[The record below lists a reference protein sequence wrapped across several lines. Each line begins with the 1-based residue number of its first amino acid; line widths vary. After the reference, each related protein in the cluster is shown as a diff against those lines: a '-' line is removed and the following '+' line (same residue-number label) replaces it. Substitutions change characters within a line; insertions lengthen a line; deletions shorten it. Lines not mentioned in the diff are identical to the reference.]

1 MSVTQASA
9 NEAAAAVLAAEA
21 CCDPKVFLTDGVH
34 LSEIVPGREVTPPRR
49 RFPQPEHIL
58 LITGMGTSVVV
69 STTKSWMPWVA
80 ELFRD
85 VSPGDAFS
93 PRVLSEAAKR
103 ASRDKY
109 DLHGPYHYG
118 VTCSEDLRLHDTPTG
133 YSIEVGGP
141 ELAQSLEHADW
152 PNAIPPRAG
161 EHRRRVD
168 IAAVATQGETVVG
181 VATATDDSDVLT
193 QIGVDVHP
201 GHRRR
206 GLGAALTSRLAD
218 DILRRGRVPYYGA
231 ATDNTASLRTA
242 RSAGFELCWTA
253 AFTKEGR

>member
-1 MSVTQASA
+1 MSVTRAFAS
-9 NEAAAAVLAAEA
+9 EAAAAVLAAEA
-21 CCDPKVFLTDGVH
+21 CCDPRNFLVEGVH
-34 LSEIVPGREVTPPRR
+34 LSEIVPGREAASPGR

-69 STTKSWMPWVA
+69 SATMPWMSWVA
-80 ELFRD
+80 ELFQG

-93 PRVLSEAAKR
+93 PRVLSEVAER

-118 VTCSEDLRLHDTPTG
+118 VTCDEDLKLHDTPSG

-141 ELAQSLEHADW
+141 ELVQSHEHTDW

-161 EHRRRVD
+161 EHQRRVD
-168 IAAVATQGETVVG
+168 IAAVAIRDEAVVAM
-181 VATATDDSDVLT
+181 ATATDDSDVLT
-193 QIGVDVHP
+193 QIGIDVHP

-206 GLGAALTSRLAD
+206 GLGAALTSQVAD
-218 DILRRGRVPYYGA
+218 NILRRGRVPYYGA
-231 ATDNTASLRTA
+231 AADNTASLRTA